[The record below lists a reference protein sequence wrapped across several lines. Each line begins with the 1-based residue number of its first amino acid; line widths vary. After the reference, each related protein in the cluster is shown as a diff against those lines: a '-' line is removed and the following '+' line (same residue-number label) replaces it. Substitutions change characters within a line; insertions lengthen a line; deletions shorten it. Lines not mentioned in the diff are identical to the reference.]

1 MVDWGRGISALCP
14 DEGQEVGVELVGPA
28 PEPLIVRISGA
39 KSADRRDRRVEQFER
54 TWSRC

>member
-1 MVDWGRGISALCP
+1 MVEWGRGISALCP

-39 KSADRRDRRVEQFER
+39 KSADRRDRRVEQFVR
-54 TWSRC
+54 TWSR